1 MNTISDNST
10 QGLTQTL
17 QPRTPQPESGE
28 SGQPA
33 VTFGDTLKHFIADVN
48 SLQAQAGKAV
58 QDFSSG
64 EPVEVHDVMIA
75 AEKAR
80 TSFDL
85 LLEVRNKT
93 IDAYRE
99 LMRIPV

>member
-1 MNTISDNST
+1 MNTISENSAQSLGQT
-10 QGLTQTL
+10 MMPKRTQT
-17 QPRTPQPESGE
+17 ESGG
-28 SGQPA
+28 SGST
-33 VTFGDTLKHFIADVN
+33 VTFGDTLQHFIADVN

-64 EPVEVHDVMIA
+64 GAVEVHDVMVA

-99 LMRIPV
+99 LSRIPV

>member
-1 MNTISDNST
+1 MNNISDAPLGLGQTIMPKRST
-10 QGLTQTL
+10 TDATNGE
-17 QPRTPQPESGE
+17 QPT
-28 SGQPA
+28 

-64 EPVEVHDVMIA
+64 EAVEVHDVMVA

-99 LMRIPV
+99 LSRIPV

>member
-1 MNTISDNST
+1 MNTIADT
-10 QGLTQTL
+10 PQGLGQTIM
-17 QPRTPQPESGE
+17 PKRTLPGGANGE
-28 SGQPA
+28 QTT

-64 EPVEVHDVMIA
+64 EAVEVHDVMVA

-99 LMRIPV
+99 LSRIPV

>member
-1 MNTISDNST
+1 MNTISENSM
-10 QGLTQTL
+10 QGLGQTL
-17 QPRTPQPESGE
+17 MPKRTQPESGGASE
-28 SGQPA
+28 ST

-48 SLQAQAGKAV
+48 SLQAEAGKAV

-64 EPVEVHDVMIA
+64 EAVEVHDVMVA

>member
-1 MNTISDNST
+1 MNTISDNTPLGLGQTTMTKRAGAETAGGDAST
-10 QGLTQTL
+10 
-17 QPRTPQPESGE
+17 
-28 SGQPA
+28 
-33 VTFGDTLKHFIADVN
+33 VTFGDTLKSFIADVN

-64 EPVEVHDVMIA
+64 EAIEVHDVMVA

>member
-1 MNTISDNST
+1 MNTISENST
-10 QGLTQTL
+10 PGLEQTL
-17 QPRTPQPESGE
+17 LQKRIQPESTDG
-28 SGQPA
+28 SQPT

-64 EPVEVHDVMIA
+64 GAVEVHDVMVA

>member
-1 MNTISDNST
+1 MNTISENSA
-10 QGLTQTL
+10 QGLSQTMMPKRTQAEQGGS
-17 QPRTPQPESGE
+17 QPT
-28 SGQPA
+28 
-33 VTFGDTLKHFIADVN
+33 VTFGDTLKSFIADVN
-48 SLQAQAGKAV
+48 TLQAQAGKAV
-58 QDFSSG
+58 QEFSSG
-64 EPVEVHDVMIA
+64 EAVEVHDVMVA

>member
-1 MNTISDNST
+1 MNTISDNTPLGLGQTSLPKRTAGEMAGGGAST
-10 QGLTQTL
+10 I
-17 QPRTPQPESGE
+17 
-28 SGQPA
+28 
-33 VTFGDTLKHFIADVN
+33 TFGDTLKSFIVDVN

-64 EPVEVHDVMIA
+64 EAIEVHDVMVA

>member
-1 MNTISDNST
+1 MSTIYNNTPLGLGQTTFPRRTAGELSGGMGST
-10 QGLTQTL
+10 
-17 QPRTPQPESGE
+17 
-28 SGQPA
+28 

-64 EPVEVHDVMIA
+64 EAIEVHDVMVA

>member
-1 MNTISDNST
+1 MKASE
-10 QGLTQTL
+10 L
-17 QPRTPQPESGE
+17 QARSVNPFLEHTSSHAHTPSPES
-28 SGQPA
+28 P
-33 VTFGDTLKHFIADVN
+33 VTFGDTLKTFIADVN
-48 SLQAQAGKAV
+48 TLQNEAGKAV

-64 EPVEVHDVMIA
+64 DGTEVHDVMIA

-85 LLEVRNKT
+85 LVEIRNKT

-99 LMRIPV
+99 LMRLPV

>member
-1 MNTISDNST
+1 MNTISDNIPL
-10 QGLTQTL
+10 GPELTTMQKRVPTE
-17 QPRTPQPESGE
+17 TPGGDP
-28 SGQPA
+28 PT
-33 VTFGDTLKHFIADVN
+33 VTFGDTLKHFINDVN

-64 EPVEVHDVMIA
+64 EPIEVHDVMIA

>member
-1 MNTISDNST
+1 MM
-10 QGLTQTL
+10 
-17 QPRTPQPESGE
+17 PKRTQPEPVDGS
-28 SGQPA
+28 QPT

-48 SLQAQAGKAV
+48 SLQVQSEKAV

-64 EPVEVHDVMIA
+64 EAIEVHDVMVA

-99 LMRIPV
+99 LMKIPV

>member
-1 MNTISDNST
+1 MMPKRT
-10 QGLTQTL
+10 Q
-17 QPRTPQPESGE
+17 PQSE
-28 SGQPA
+28 SGQST
-33 VTFGDTLKHFIADVN
+33 VTFGDTLQHFIADVN

-64 EPVEVHDVMIA
+64 EAVEVHDVMVA

>member
-1 MNTISDNST
+1 MAKRAATETPGGDPST
-10 QGLTQTL
+10 
-17 QPRTPQPESGE
+17 
-28 SGQPA
+28 
-33 VTFGDTLKHFIADVN
+33 VTFGDTLKSFIADVN

-64 EPVEVHDVMIA
+64 ESIEVHDVMVA

>member
-1 MNTISDNST
+1 MNTISENSAP
-10 QGLTQTL
+10 GLGSAITSK
-17 QPRTPQPESGE
+17 RTAAESG
-28 SGQPA
+28 GQPT
-33 VTFGDTLKHFIADVN
+33 VTFGDTLKHFINDVN
-48 SLQAQAGKAV
+48 SLQAEAGKAV

-64 EPVEVHDVMIA
+64 EAVEVHDVMVA

>member
-1 MNTISDNST
+1 MNTISDNTSLGMGQTTLPKRVAAETPGGGST
-10 QGLTQTL
+10 
-17 QPRTPQPESGE
+17 
-28 SGQPA
+28 
-33 VTFGDTLKHFIADVN
+33 VTFGDTLKSFITDVN

-64 EPVEVHDVMIA
+64 ESIEVHDVMVA